1 MTDFAYTVEVVISN
15 DLLEA
20 RRVQREI
27 EEALHAADYGDRD
40 IFCAKLALEE
50 ALVNA
55 VKHGNRM
62 DPSKHVTVRYD
73 VNPERLRIQVCDEGE
88 GFDPTAVP
96 DPTAPENI
104 ERPCGRGL
112 LLMRRFMSS
121 VVYDD
126 RGNRVV
132 MTKLRSAE

>member
-20 RRVQREI
+20 RRIQREI
-27 EEALHAADYGDRD
+27 EEALHAADYCDRD

-62 DPSKHVTVRYD
+62 DPAKHVTVRYD
-73 VNPERLRIQVCDEGE
+73 VNAERFLIQVCDEGD
-88 GFDPTAVP
+88 GFDPDAVP

-104 ERPCGRGL
+104 ERPCGRGI
-112 LLMRRFMSS
+112 LLMRRFMS
-121 VVYDD
+121 VVAYDKY
-126 RGNRVV
+126 GNRVV
-132 MTKLRSAE
+132 MTKLRTAE